1 MSAPPWKGRSVIVR
15 ELVGGEPPHTCK
27 LIFLDQPAGFGH
39 RVTDEGRVVEHVLT
53 DHAAFEAAVAAKLAE
68 GFAETERS
76 LTRRVYVAD
85 GMFWIVVLDGDAVRT
100 RFGKVRADWRESS
113 GEARD
118 REYRDHDRGVAA
130 YHRAVAEREEAGYR
144 ELHPRPVV
152 IPAAPKPSKPSG
164 KRKSR

>member
-1 MSAPPWKGRSVIVR
+1 MIVR

-53 DHAAFEAAVAAKLAE
+53 NHDEFEAAVVAKLAE
-68 GFAETERS
+68 GFAETGRS
-76 LTRRVYVAD
+76 LTRRVFVAD
-85 GMFWIVVLDGDAVRT
+85 GMFWVVALDGDAVRT

-118 REYRDHDRGVAA
+118 REYRDRDRAVAA

-152 IPAAPKPSKPSG
+152 IPVAPKPTKPSG